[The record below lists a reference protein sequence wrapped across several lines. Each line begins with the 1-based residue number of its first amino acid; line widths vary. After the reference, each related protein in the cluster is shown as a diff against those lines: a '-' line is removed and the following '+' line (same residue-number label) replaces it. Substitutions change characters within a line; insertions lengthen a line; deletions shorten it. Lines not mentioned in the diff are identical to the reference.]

1 MSSSLPAAVTSTAVL
16 SARGL
21 RYQVGG
27 RTVLDGLD
35 LEVPPG
41 TSVAVTGPSG
51 CGKSSLLNCLAGI
64 TLPSAGTVTVA
75 GHDITAASPSRR
87 AALRL
92 AHVGMVYQFGEL
104 LPELT
109 ALENVALPALM
120 SSARPREVY
129 RRAEELLGELGI
141 AGLRTSPTATLSGGE
156 RQRLAVARALIASP
170 DVILADEPTGALDG
184 KAARAV
190 AELLFAL
197 PGQRRCALVVVTHA
211 PAVAERADAVLTLV
225 GGKLE
230 REGAR

>member
-1 MSSSLPAAVTSTAVL
+1 MSSPLPAAVTSTAAL
-16 SARGL
+16 STRGL

-27 RTVLDGLD
+27 RTILDALD
-35 LEVPPG
+35 LDVPPG

-51 CGKSSLLNCLAGI
+51 CGKSSLLSCLAGI
-64 TLPSAGTVTVA
+64 TLPAAGRITVA

-87 AALRL
+87 SALRL

-120 SSARPREVY
+120 SSAHPREVY
-129 RRAEELLGELGI
+129 RRAEELLGELGL
-141 AGLRTSPTATLSGGE
+141 ADRRTSPSATLSGGE
-156 RQRLAVARALIASP
+156 RQRLAVARALIGSP

-184 KAARAV
+184 KAAQAV

-197 PGQRRCALVVVTHA
+197 PAQRQCALVVVTHA
-211 PAVAERADAVLTLV
+211 PAVAERADAVLTLAD
-225 GGKLE
+225 GKLE
-230 REGAR
+230 GAR

>member
-1 MSSSLPAAVTSTAVL
+1 MSSPRPAAVTSTAAL

-21 RYQVGG
+21 RYQVDG
-27 RTVLDGLD
+27 RTILDALD
-35 LEVPPG
+35 LDVPPG

-64 TLPSAGTVTVA
+64 TLPAAGRITVA

-120 SSARPREVY
+120 SSAHPREVY
-129 RRAEELLGELGI
+129 RRAEELLGELGL
-141 AGLRTSPTATLSGGE
+141 ADRRTSASATLSGGE
-156 RQRLAVARALIASP
+156 RQRLAVARALIGSP

-184 KAARAV
+184 KAAKAV

-197 PGQRRCALVVVTHA
+197 PAQRQCALVVVTHA
-211 PAVAERADAVLTLV
+211 PAVAERADAVLTLAD
-225 GGKLE
+225 GKLE
-230 REGAR
+230 GAR